1 MAYFNH
7 AFCKSFLVTDVAN
20 TPGILPQSLVAGQ
33 LGAADGNWAVLDPT
47 NIPTTPLAKNMF
59 YLAQGSY
66 SPSDTVGTH
75 GGYQESVK
83 TKGINPRYVTR
94 IWSSVCQT
102 ATAATT
108 SIAVACDC
116 APCGE
121 NLFLRLDV
129 KGSPAL
135 RFLNHNSYAIGDSS
149 GDAAVNG
156 AALPGLCC
164 ASTQTHLD
172 PAMALAGAAQ
182 MLLADPMISPFAAEA
197 TGGGMSISKT
207 SGGPGAG
214 GLDAA
219 ATLGV
224 VAVAGTSYTADNGTA
239 TGLAANLATTTVGTG
254 SGLTIDV
261 TIVAGAVTA
270 VAINCPGSGYTAA
283 DAIIIV
289 QAGSSGTAATT
300 VATVADTATYTITQ
314 VINGGYTPS
323 TDPCTDGVTATVT
336 FQGAYVDTQFGTCSF
351 DTRDHHE
358 MEPVQLIGSLLDETG
373 NPCNTCGV
381 VTNTAGVMAQTHSDT
396 VLKRILLHER
406 YLQNPYHQGSPDSV
420 RISEIQG
427 FDPIKTAVRANNFY
441 KTYYIQH
448 SIPRLN
454 NPTGTFDNDQYVYEF
469 FVPCGGAAEAEME
482 TLLAEIVA
490 LCVAYGNPITFES
503 DADQL

>member
-102 ATAATT
+102 AVAATT
-108 SIAVACDC
+108 TIDVACDC

-149 GDAAVNG
+149 GDAYANG
-156 AALPGLCC
+156 ASLPGLCC
-164 ASTQTHLD
+164 TSTQTHLD
-172 PAMALAGAAQ
+172 PAMALAAAAQ
-182 MLLADPMISPFAAEA
+182 MLLADPLISPFVAE
-197 TGGGMSISKT
+197 GT
-207 SGGPGAG
+207 SGNVATVTLLAG
-214 GLDAA
+214 
-219 ATLGV
+219 
-224 VAVAGTSYTADNGTA
+224 
-239 TGLAANLATTTVGTG
+239 
-254 SGLTIDV
+254 
-261 TIVAGAVTA
+261 
-270 VAINCPGSGYTAA
+270 GSGYTTASA
-283 DAIIIV
+283 VVTTATAPSNGTGLLLDTTAV
-289 QAGSSGTAATT
+289 AGALTVAVINANNGGKGYAVGDVVSVAGGTAGAFTITT
-300 VATVADTATYTITQ
+300 VAAGGVVVSTTAVPYTSYTIAQILDGSTYTA
-314 VINGGYTPS
+314 S
-323 TDPCTDGVTATVT
+323 TDPCTDGVTSAVT

-420 RISEIQG
+420 RISEIEG

-441 KTYYIQH
+441 KTYYLQH

-482 TLLAEIVA
+482 TLLAEIVD